1 MSDAER
7 IAALEKKVAELERRL
22 AGVGMPQTYGP
33 LPPVRPYY
41 TIGPSIPEETR
52 RFWVGDG
59 WKP

>member
-7 IAALEKKVAELERRL
+7 IAGLEKKVAELERRL

-33 LPPVRPYY
+33 LPHVRPYY
-41 TIGPSIPEETR
+41 DSGTLMPEETR
-52 RFWVGDG
+52 RFLVGDG